1 MASRAFSS
9 VLRHLHRAVGG
20 QNAPEQG
27 DGQLL
32 ERFITGHDQ
41 AALDAI
47 IGRHGRLVWG
57 VCQRLLHDPHDA
69 EDAFQAT
76 FLVLI
81 RKAATVEK
89 RSSLG
94 SWLYGVAYRIA
105 WNALKAKDS
114 AGRRHAHERQV
125 EDMHQPETSDTSG
138 WQELRPTLD
147 AELRRLAEKDRAPL
161 VLCYLE
167 GKTNEQAAQELG
179 WPAGSISKR
188 LARGREL
195 LRERLAE
202 RGVALSSAAVAYLL
216 VDNAATAAVPPALA

>member
-1 MASRAFSS
+1 MRRWVLAYSFFVRKIIGAPPVSDATFSRNFRFPPPFRETTLEEGMRPSGANMASRAFSS
-9 VLRHLHRAVGG
+9 VLRYLHRAVGG
-20 QNAPEQG
+20 PNAPEQG

-47 IGRHGRLVWG
+47 IQRHGRLVWG

-105 WNALKAKDS
+105 WNALKAKAS

-125 EDMHQPETSDTSG
+125 DD
-138 WQELRPTLD
+138 
-147 AELRRLAEKDRAPL
+147 
-161 VLCYLE
+161 
-167 GKTNEQAAQELG
+167 
-179 WPAGSISKR
+179 
-188 LARGREL
+188 
-195 LRERLAE
+195 
-202 RGVALSSAAVAYLL
+202 
-216 VDNAATAAVPPALA
+216 